1 MIWVGIQEYSDWVV
15 CLWSRALTVGYLGL
29 ENTTPQLHNDLT
41 LQMSGAPV
49 FLGLFFSTRHIPGL
63 STWLCFSPGGGLR
76 VVGPL
81 THWLAFS
88 RVSAAIRLGETQ
100 ACSVAKLCWVSANP
114 QIVPTCLLCPWNSP
128 GKNTGVSC
136 HFLLQRII
144 PTQGSN
150 LHLLCLLH
158 SQTDSLP
165 LATWEAQIERERE
178 REYVCVKSLQSC
190 PTLCNPID
198 YSQPGFSANDIFQA
212 RILEWVAMPFPRGSS
227 WLWDG
232 SPISYVSCFDRWVLH
247 H

>member
-1 MIWVGIQEYSDWVV
+1 MIWVGIQQYSDWVV

-100 ACSVAKLCWVSANP
+100 ACSVAKSCWFSANP
-114 QIVPTCLLCPWNSP
+114 QIVPT
-128 GKNTGVSC
+128 
-136 HFLLQRII
+136 
-144 PTQGSN
+144 
-150 LHLLCLLH
+150 
-158 SQTDSLP
+158 
-165 LATWEAQIERERE
+165 
-178 REYVCVKSLQSC
+178 
-190 PTLCNPID
+190 
-198 YSQPGFSANDIFQA
+198 
-212 RILEWVAMPFPRGSS
+212 WVAISYSRGSS
-227 WLWDG
+227 RHRDQTC
-232 SPISYVSCFDRWVLH
+232 ISCVSCIRRQILYHWLPGKPR
-247 H
+247 